1 MSNIGKNF
9 NYLEVF
15 YFSSR
20 VQGCAL
26 ARLCC
31 TFGWFP
37 PPGEYLKPKTS
48 ISTIGLNF
56 SASLQFT
63 MGAFYS
69 FGNMTT
75 YLTSYMRH
83 NSQPD
88 IIYDDFVVVQS
99 VWGMTQGVVMPF
111 SGFLIRAIGEK
122 VNDLR
127 SDVRTTLSYLPSL
140 QYTNIIALTSPY

>member
-1 MSNIGKNF
+1 
-9 NYLEVF
+9 
-15 YFSSR
+15 
-20 VQGCAL
+20 
-26 ARLCC
+26 
-31 TFGWFP
+31 
-37 PPGEYLKPKTS
+37 
-48 ISTIGLNF
+48 
-56 SASLQFT
+56 

-88 IIYDDFVVVQS
+88 IEYDDFVVVQS

-127 SDVRTTLSYLPSL
+127 CDVRMTLSYLPSL
-140 QYTNIIALTSPY
+140 QYTNIIALTSPYRDIINFKICLYLK